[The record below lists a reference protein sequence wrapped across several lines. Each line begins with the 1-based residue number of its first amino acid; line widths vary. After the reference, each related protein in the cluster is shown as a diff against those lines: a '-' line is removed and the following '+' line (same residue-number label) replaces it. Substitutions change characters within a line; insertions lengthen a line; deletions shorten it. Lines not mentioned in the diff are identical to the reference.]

1 MTQRISADEAGKV
14 WKVRSVSGSQTIA
27 SGVTGELVKI
37 TAPAGQLVRLHT
49 LFVTN
54 NTQPGMSIGVDGE
67 IVVGIDNINNGSLTM
82 SGFYI
87 SRGFVGLSI
96 TNGENHVSELIGNEI
111 TINKDGGNTVETVH
125 YAYEFG
131 VFE

>member
-1 MTQRISADEAGKV
+1 MTKFFSADEAGKV
-14 WKVRSVSGSQTIA
+14 WKVRSVSGSQSIA

-37 TAPAGQLVRLHT
+37 TAPAGQLVRLHS
-49 LFVTN
+49 LSVGN

-67 IVVGIDNINNGSLTM
+67 IVVGVDNINNGTLTM
-82 SGFYI
+82 SGFHI
-87 SRGFVGLSI
+87 SRGFVGTSV
-96 TNGENHVSELIGNEI
+96 TSGQNHVSELIGDDI
-111 TINKDGGNTVETVH
+111 TINKNAGNTVESVN

>member
-14 WKVRSVSGSQTIA
+14 WKVKAASGLLTIA
-27 SGVTGELVKI
+27 SGATGQLVEI

-49 LFVTN
+49 LSTTGVNPQGGISIQSDEVDSLSTSTIANNVT
-54 NTQPGMSIGVDGE
+54 S
-67 IVVGIDNINNGSLTM
+67 
-82 SGFYI
+82 SGFYL
-87 SRGFVGLSI
+87 SRSI
-96 TNGENHVSELIGNEI
+96 GGTSVAQGAALVSEIIGRVIAI
-111 TINKDGGNTVETVH
+111 TKNAGNTTEELN